1 MVENRR
7 NFRYNEVMYDLEL
20 VTNKNADLWD
30 RMLHSCPYSTAFQ
43 AMAWRNALTA
53 SFKQMSPLYYLIRQ
67 GKEIVGGLPMFI
79 FQPMPGI
86 RMLHSMPWN
95 LLGGLQLIEGKQIDL
110 GSLVETIETTLNRVV
125 LEQGIFETVYIFDS
139 DHIDLYER
147 KLVEFKYKKLATQ
160 FTHLLKINPDYEI
173 LWAAYNKRVRGAV
186 RKAVKN
192 SITVTDVQTDGELK
206 KFYQIYLATQERLDG
221 TPKPF
226 MLVYE
231 LVKIGLGKISI
242 AKKDDQIIAGLL
254 YLVFN
259 RTITLWCAGSLPE
272 FWHFRPNNA
281 IFDHIIRQACHDGYD
296 YVDFG
301 ASPPENQG
309 LIKFKEE
316 FRARR
321 SDFVS
326 YAKVHSPVKKKI
338 WEKTEPMLRRIYAWA
353 QHT

>member
-1 MVENRR
+1 
-7 NFRYNEVMYDLEL
+7 MYDLEL
-20 VTNKNADLWD
+20 VNNKNADLWD
-30 RMLHSCPYSTAFQ
+30 RMLYGCPYSTAFQ
-43 AMAWRNALTA
+43 ATAWRNALTA
-53 SFKQMSPLYYLIRQ
+53 SFKQMNSLYYLIRHGQ
-67 GKEIVGGLPMFI
+67 DIIGGLPMFI

-95 LLGGLQLIEGKQIDL
+95 LLGGLQLVKGSQVDL
-110 GSLVETIETTLNRVV
+110 GLLIGIIETKLNQVV
-125 LEQGIFETVYIFDS
+125 LEQGIFETIYIFDPN
-139 DHIDLYER
+139 HINLYER
-147 KLVEFKYKKLATQ
+147 KLIEFKYKKLATQ
-160 FTHLLKINPDYEI
+160 FTHLLKTNPNYET
-173 LWAAYNKRVRGAV
+173 LWTAYNKRVRGAV
-186 RKAVKN
+186 RKAIKN
-192 SITVTDVQTDGELK
+192 SITVTDAQTDDELRN
-206 KFYQIYLATQERLDG
+206 FYQIYLSTQERLDG

-226 MLVYE
+226 MLVCE
-231 LVKIGLGKISI
+231 LVKIGLGRISI

-254 YLVFN
+254 YLLFN

-321 SDFVS
+321 VDFVR
-326 YAKVHSPVKKKI
+326 YVKVHSPTKKKM
-338 WEKTEPMLRRIYAWA
+338 WEKAEPMLRRAYAWA
-353 QHT
+353 QYT